1 MTDEQIISAI
11 LKREGGFVD
20 NPADKGGPTNHG
32 ITMPTL
38 AEWRGKNVTEA
49 DIRTLTERE
58 ARDIYKARYVVGPRF
73 HLLADHSVRAVVVDC
88 GVHHGPANAIRML
101 QRALGVKADGVLG
114 IVTLT
119 AANTTPGHRLALRVL
134 ADRVKFFG
142 RLISKDLTDDDQD
155 GIPDNTEFAA
165 GWLNR
170 VAEMIEEMA

>member
-1 MTDEQIISAI
+1 MTDEQIISEII
-11 LKREGGFVD
+11 LREGGWVD
-20 NPADKGGPTNHG
+20 NPADKGGPTKYG

-38 AEWRGKNVTEA
+38 AEWRGVPVTPS
-49 DIRTLTERE
+49 DVRTLTEHE

-73 HLLADHSVRAVVVDC
+73 HLLGDHSVRAVVVDC

-101 QRALGVKADGVLG
+101 QRALGVTVDGVLG
-114 IVTLT
+114 MQTLT
-119 AANTTPGHRLALRVL
+119 AANTTPGHKLALRVL

-170 VAEMIEEMA
+170 VAKMIEDLA